1 MVALPDNPE
10 HPNIFQLTDP
20 ERGTTVE
27 GYLKMSYSG
36 FERHKGEFKK
46 TEFLFMSELQI
57 SLSQIVPNIVKTRH
71 TEHTV

>member
-27 GYLKMSYSG
+27 GYLKISYSG
-36 FERHKGEFKK
+36 FEWHKGEYKK
-46 TEFLFMSELQI
+46 TEFLFMSEL
-57 SLSQIVPNIVKTRH
+57 SV
-71 TEHTV
+71 